1 MSQQKESLLQYQQPV
16 ELFSNDSLAGSRP
29 KNVQQMF
36 DSKLA
41 LDCIIH
47 NYSLELLNSMFP
59 PASYE
64 ADGKT
69 FKKTISTN
77 PPSREDVNTLQKML
91 D

>member
-1 MSQQKESLLQYQQPV
+1 
-16 ELFSNDSLAGSRP
+16 
-29 KNVQQMF
+29 MF

-41 LDCIIH
+41 IDCIDI
-47 NYSLELLNSMFP
+47 YIVELLNSMFP
-59 PASYE
+59 PTVYD

-69 FKKTISTN
+69 YKKIISTN

>member
-1 MSQQKESLLQYQQPV
+1 
-16 ELFSNDSLAGSRP
+16 
-29 KNVQQMF
+29 
-36 DSKLA
+36 
-41 LDCIIH
+41 
-47 NYSLELLNSMFP
+47 MFP